1 MKFYTNVVRH
11 GNNILYRGYA
21 DGKRVSTKIKYVPTL
36 FERTTNKN
44 SEYKSLYGLPLKPI
58 ESVVDIR
65 SATER
70 LKKYADVENVETYGM
85 ANFVFQF
92 IGEYFPLPLKFDRD
106 EINVTSI
113 DIEVQSDQGF
123 PHPEQ
128 ALHEV
133 ISISCKSNHGPAY
146 WVWGMGDYDVT
157 KNDHEVLY
165 IKCDNESELLSKF
178 LDWWSS
184 EHHSPDVVTG
194 WNSKLFDIP
203 YLANRITHILGEDS
217 LKLLS
222 PWGIVRERK
231 VHTRMGQ
238 EAVAFEL
245 EGISQLDYYDL
256 FQKFGV
262 LTYGQQ
268 ESFKLDH
275 IAWSVLGEKKLSY
288 EEFGN
293 LHTLY
298 REDFQKFI
306 DYNIKDV
313 ELVER
318 LEEKMGLITLA
329 MTMAYKAKVN
339 YSDAF
344 GTTNIWDAVIYN
356 ELLRDN
362 IIVPPKKFH
371 SKDTIVGG
379 YVKEPQVGMHEWVC
393 SFDLNSLYPNI
404 IVQYNMSPETLV
416 YHGENTTKAANG
428 TRYRKD
434 VEGIIPKV
442 IKQFY
447 GDRVDAKTKMINA
460 QKEYAEAP
468 TKKLAND
475 ITIFDNQQMAV
486 KILMNS
492 LYGALANQYFRYFD
506 LKIAEAVTTTGQRAI
521 LCAEKAV
528 NDELQTLLG
537 TKEDYVIAIDTDSVY
552 INMADLVK
560 KHRPN
565 NPVKFLDGVCEHFE
579 KAIAS
584 AYKYQAI
591 DTDAYENRM
600 VMKRE
605 VIADRG
611 VWTAKKRYILQVH
624 NSEGVQYAE
633 PKLKIMGIEAI
644 KSSTP
649 QICRDRFK
657 EIFHV
662 LMNGTEKETQDF
674 ILAFRKEFRQLE
686 PETIAF
692 PRSVRDMTKWSDRE
706 VIYSKGT
713 PIHCRGSLLYNN
725 AIKKASLD
733 KKYETIKDGDKI
745 KFIYLKKPNGIRENV
760 IAFPNSLP
768 KELHLHKFINYD
780 LMYDK
785 TFLEPLKPI
794 LTAIGWDDEPR
805 STLDEFFS

>member
-1 MKFYTNVVRH
+1 M
-11 GNNILYRGYA
+11 
-21 DGKRVSTKIKYVPTL
+21 
-36 FERTTNKN
+36 
-44 SEYKSLYGLPLKPI
+44 
-58 ESVVDIR
+58 R

-133 ISISCKSNHGPAY
+133 ISIACKSNHGPAY

-217 LKLLS
+217 VKLLS

-231 VHTRMGQ
+231 IHTRMGQ

-662 LMNGTEKETQDF
+662 LMNGTEKETQEF
-674 ILAFRKEFRQLE
+674 ILAFRKEFRQLD

-794 LTAIGWDDEPR
+794 LTAIGWADEPR
-805 STLDEFFS
+805 ATLDDFFS